1 MKYQSIKYF
10 SGLNALRFFAA
21 FLVVLHHAEQV
32 KLKYGVFNLK
42 EFSLFNNGGLA
53 VTFFFV
59 LSGFLITFLLL
70 KEHAKKNTISIR
82 KFYIRRI
89 LRIWPLYFLLVLIGT
104 IILPLILSFIDT
116 QFELNYSFYDVFLY
130 YVFFTPFMVNIL
142 FGGGLL
148 EPLWS
153 IGVEELFY
161 IYWAPLFKK
170 LKKHFVVI
178 ITLVILI
185 KLSLLLFFEYSDYR
199 NSTSHQVIKILK
211 FEAMAIGGLFSYLIY
226 HSKKEIGKMGIFSRP
241 AQIVILIFI
250 LLRIGFVNKL
260 IETAPIFKQIF
271 KTFILSDL
279 LMMLCFVWIIINVS
293 LNPKKIINL
302 DLKPL
307 NFLGEISYGI
317 YMYHLLVIFTVIVGL
332 KSILNSFSPITSTLL
347 FYSIITVGIVITSS
361 LSKRFF
367 EDPFLRFK
375 ERFNNT

>member
-161 IYWAPLFKK
+161 MYWAPLFKK

>member
-226 HSKKEIGKMGIFSRP
+226 HSKKEIGKMGIFSKP
-241 AQIVILIFI
+241 AQIVILFFI

>member
-178 ITLVILI
+178 FTLVILI

-226 HSKKEIGKMGIFSRP
+226 HSKKEIGKMGIFSKP
-241 AQIVILIFI
+241 AQIVILFFI

-260 IETAPIFKQIF
+260 IETAPIFNQIF

-347 FYSIITVGIVITSS
+347 FYSLITAGILITSS

>member
-1 MKYQSIKYF
+1 MIYQSIKYF

-21 FLVVLHHAEQV
+21 FLVVLHHAEQI
-32 KLKYGVFNLK
+32 KMKYGLFNLK

-70 KEHAKKNTISIR
+70 KEHAITNTISIR

-89 LRIWPLYFLLVLIGT
+89 LRIWPLYFLLVVIGT
-104 IILPLILSFIDT
+104 IFIPFVLSFINT
-116 QFELNYSFYDVFLY
+116 PFELNYSFSDVFLY

-170 LKKHFVVI
+170 LKKYFITI
-178 ITLVILI
+178 IALVILI
-185 KLSLLLFFEYSDYR
+185 KLSLLLFFEYSDYQ
-199 NSTSHQVIKILK
+199 NSISHQIIKILK

-226 HSKKEIGKMGIFSRP
+226 HSKKEIGNMSIFSKP
-241 AQIVILIFI
+241 AQIVILFFIF
-250 LLRIGFVNKL
+250 LRIGFMNGL
-260 IETAPIFKQIF
+260 IETAPIFNQIF

-279 LMMLCFVWIIINVS
+279 LMMLCFVWVIINVS

-317 YMYHLLVIFTVIVGL
+317 YMYHLIIIFAVIVGL

-347 FYSIITVGIVITSS
+347 FYSIIIAGIVITSA

-375 ERFNNT
+375 KRFNNA